1 MCGLFFSRAAE
12 EIARHS
18 QLVEMCIKNQ
28 EQWEARKAELLKK
41 HHQKMMEFKARQ
53 WEDLIK
59 FELNLDQERVEAME
73 TFKFPTEMRTQS
85 PGSSNS

>member
-1 MCGLFFSRAAE
+1 VAK

-28 EQWEARKAELLKK
+28 EQWEARKAELLKE

-53 WEDLIK
+53 WEDLLK
-59 FELNLDQERVEAME
+59 FELKLDQEREEVREA
-73 TFKFPTEMRTQS
+73 FNFPTKTKTLS
-85 PGSSNS
+85 SGSSKS